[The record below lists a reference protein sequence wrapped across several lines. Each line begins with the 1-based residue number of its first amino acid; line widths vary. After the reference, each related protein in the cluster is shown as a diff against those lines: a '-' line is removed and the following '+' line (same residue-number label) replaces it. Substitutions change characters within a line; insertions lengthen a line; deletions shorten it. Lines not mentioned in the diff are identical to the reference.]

1 MQYHFVLYECF
12 YFQLDPEESFNVSHN
27 ESVQIIDVVNASS
40 KSSEATTSATPS
52 GATLFPT
59 PATSASESTEP
70 SPWDDLKT
78 KFRTEDVIKYFKE
91 NQSLKVL
98 IVKLISFA
106 AYSEFLIMLKCSF
119 C

>member
-1 MQYHFVLYECF
+1 M
-12 YFQLDPEESFNVSHN
+12 
-27 ESVQIIDVVNASS
+27 VNANS

-98 IVKLISFA
+98 IVKLVSFA
-106 AYSEFLIMLKCSF
+106 ASSGFLLKVGTVIKF